1 VNYGSEYPKYLR
13 GDDSMLRIKYAL
25 LGIAL
30 LGIAGCGGTNQESV
44 EQQQPATAQESVS
57 QTEQPQAVQ
66 EEAQRV
72 DEPVPSRK
80 ESPPQVSVKAPSN
93 IPEQSSAEVR
103 EAVIPEPQP
112 METEPAP
119 PARQAMEEPA
129 VPQVQEPK
137 YSTIP
142 NGTNIRVR
150 LQDPL
155 DTAVNKTG
163 DTFRA
168 ILDQDIEVNGNVTA
182 PRGSLLE
189 GELSNVARSGRVE
202 GLAAISLQLV
212 NVRIGNQTYPL
223 QTEILTFEAES
234 TKKKDAAKVGV
245 GAGIGAVIGAIAGGG
260 KGAAIGAAVGGG
272 AGGATVLATRG
283 DEVKFQVE
291 DELSFVLTRDVTVK
305 LE

>member
-1 VNYGSEYPKYLR
+1 
-13 GDDSMLRIKYAL
+13 MLRIKYAL
-25 LGIAL
+25 FGIAL
-30 LGIAGCGGTNQESV
+30 LGIAGCGGKNQESV
-44 EQQQPATAQESVS
+44 EQQEQAAVQEPAS
-57 QTEQPQAVQ
+57 QTQPPQAVQ
-66 EEAQRV
+66 EEVPRV

-80 ESPPQVSVKAPSN
+80 ASIPQASVKAPSKA
-93 IPEQSSAEVR
+93 PEQAPAEVT

-112 METEPAP
+112 KETEPAP
-119 PARQAMEEPA
+119 PVRQVTEEPA
-129 VPQVQEPK
+129 VPQVQEPEF
-137 YSTIP
+137 STIP
-142 NGTNIRVR
+142 NGTVIRVR
-150 LQDPL
+150 LQEPL

-189 GELSNVARSGRVE
+189 GKLSNVTRSGRVE

-212 NVRIGNQTYPL
+212 ILRIGNQAYPL
-223 QTEILTFEAES
+223 QTEVLTFEAES
-234 TKKKDAAKVGV
+234 SKKKDAAKVGV

-283 DEVKFQVE
+283 NEVKFQAE
-291 DELSFVLTRDVTVK
+291 DELSFVLTREVTVK

>member
-1 VNYGSEYPKYLR
+1 
-13 GDDSMLRIKYAL
+13 MLRTKYAL

-30 LGIAGCGGTNQESV
+30 LGISGCGRTNQESV
-44 EQQQPATAQESVS
+44 EQQQPATVQEPAS
-57 QTEQPQAVQ
+57 QAEPPQAVQ
-66 EEAQRV
+66 EEVPRV

-80 ESPPQVSVKAPSN
+80 ASSPQASVKAPPKV
-93 IPEQSSAEVR
+93 PEQAPAQVT

-112 METEPAP
+112 KETEPAP
-119 PARQAMEEPA
+119 PVRQVVEEPA
-129 VPQVQEPK
+129 VPQVQEPEF
-137 YSTIP
+137 STIP
-142 NGTNIRVR
+142 NGTVIQVR

-155 DTAVNKTG
+155 DTAVNQTG

-189 GELSNVARSGRVE
+189 GKLSNVTRSGRVE
-202 GLAAISLQLV
+202 GRAAISLQLV
-212 NVRIGNQTYPL
+212 NLKIGNQTYPL

-283 DEVKFQVE
+283 NEVKFQAE
-291 DELSFVLTRDVTVK
+291 DELSFVLTREVTIK

>member
-1 VNYGSEYPKYLR
+1 
-13 GDDSMLRIKYAL
+13 MLRIKYAL

-44 EQQQPATAQESVS
+44 EQQEQAVVQEPAS
-57 QTEQPQAVQ
+57 QTEPPQAVQ
-66 EEAQRV
+66 EEVPQVA
-72 DEPVPSRK
+72 EPVPSRK
-80 ESPPQVSVKAPSN
+80 ASPPQASVKAPSN
-93 IPEQSSAEVR
+93 IPEQAPAEAPK
-103 EAVIPEPQP
+103 AVIAEPQP
-112 METEPAP
+112 KETEPAP
-119 PARQAMEEPA
+119 PVREVAEVPA
-129 VPQVQEPK
+129 VPQVQEPEF
-137 YSTIP
+137 STIP
-142 NGTNIRVR
+142 NGTAIRVR

-189 GELSNVARSGRVE
+189 GKLSNVARSGRVE
-202 GLAAISLQLV
+202 GRAAISLQLV
-212 NVRIGNQTYPL
+212 SLRIGNQTYPL
-223 QTEILTFEAES
+223 QTEILSFEAES